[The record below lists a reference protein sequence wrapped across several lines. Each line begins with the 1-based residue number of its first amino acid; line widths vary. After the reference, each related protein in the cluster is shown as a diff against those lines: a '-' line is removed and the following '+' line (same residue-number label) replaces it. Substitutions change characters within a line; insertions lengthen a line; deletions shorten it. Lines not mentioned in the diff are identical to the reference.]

1 MTCEDATTKSIG
13 FAKNRL
19 ETLTDGIFAFS
30 MTLLVTGLN
39 IPQSLEEFTTEHVYA
54 LLVNLSPAFTHFL
67 IAFFIIA
74 WFWTIHHVQFHSIR
88 YVNRGLLWLN
98 MVSMAAIVLFPFSTS
113 LVADFPTH
121 PLAEMVFEVNLML
134 AGVLFYCQYY
144 YASGHNLI
152 DPGRHHTDD
161 GIEQAETLVIPSL
174 SAIAIVLSLAKVPW
188 TSLIYGLAPV
198 VLLVVHYRHAGKK
211 QWVIQHDSENPVDL

>member
-1 MTCEDATTKSIG
+1 MIFEDTTTRTIG
-13 FAKNRL
+13 FEKNRL

-39 IPQSLEEFTTEHVYA
+39 IPQSLEEFTTEHVYS

-74 WFWTIHHVQFHSIR
+74 WFWTIHHVQFHKILAVDR
-88 YVNRGLLWLN
+88 VLLWLN

-121 PLAEMVFEVNLML
+121 PLAETIFEVNLLL
-134 AGVLFYCQYY
+134 AGILFYCQYY
-144 YASGHNLI
+144 YASGNRLI
-152 DPGRHHTDD
+152 DPAKHHIDD
-161 GIEQAETLVIPSL
+161 FIEQAETLVIPVL
-174 SAIAIVLSLAKVPW
+174 SIAAIALTLARVPW
-188 TSLIYGLAPV
+188 TSLLYCLAPPI
-198 VLLVVHYRHAGKK
+198 LLVLHYRHAKK
-211 QWVIQHDSENPVDL
+211 LQGILKKKSRRYLDS